1 LTSSPAFAYAAFG
14 LWLVDNTGTIGMADV
29 PALSKIQYTASMKKM
44 DLQHQYTVP
53 KAYRYLSG

>member
-1 LTSSPAFAYAAFG
+1 
-14 LWLVDNTGTIGMADV
+14 MADV

-53 KAYRYLSG
+53 KAYRYLSGWENHCLSKSASLDHASGCL